1 MCFMVVSVS
10 NGACR
15 GMPHTWETGSWPH
28 PNSLRLALP
37 RVKNCRS
44 WNSRLEC
51 VPVRKN
57 TQNYCLL
64 LVLTFLQCLVPLLHA
79 HAGGLHVTSHVHVHA
94 DGLELSAS
102 RSAHEL
108 ELKADLS
115 DSPVVGAASEFRR
128 DSANDGFTGAPPATP
143 WLTVQ
148 YSTYVVVIASPS
160 ILPYIPFLAGP
171 PPSQAPPALV

>member
-1 MCFMVVSVS
+1 
-10 NGACR
+10 
-15 GMPHTWETGSWPH
+15 
-28 PNSLRLALP
+28 
-37 RVKNCRS
+37 
-44 WNSRLEC
+44 
-51 VPVRKN
+51 VRKN

-79 HAGGLHVTSHVHVHA
+79 HAGGLHVTSHVHVH
-94 DGLELSAS
+94 DYGLELPAS
-102 RSAHEL
+102 HSAHEL
-108 ELKADLS
+108 ELKADFC

-128 DSANDGFTGAPPATP
+128 DSANDGLAGVPPATP

-160 ILPYIPFLAGP
+160 ILPYMPFRAGP